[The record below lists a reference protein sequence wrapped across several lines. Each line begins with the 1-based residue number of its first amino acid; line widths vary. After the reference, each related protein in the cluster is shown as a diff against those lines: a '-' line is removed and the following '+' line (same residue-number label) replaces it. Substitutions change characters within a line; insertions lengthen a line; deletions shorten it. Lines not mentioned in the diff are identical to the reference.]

1 MTPDAGTARRHPFG
15 EGDFE
20 ERAVVVTAGGG
31 AICGAVGRL
40 LGSLRAKV
48 ALWDID
54 GGAAA
59 AVATEINRAGG
70 HAVGCACD
78 CGDRESVSRAL
89 DRTVA
94 EIGHPKFLVNGA
106 GGSRP
111 QTTTSDSLPFF
122 DIPPNEVSETVRLNY
137 LSTIVTSQAFVKSLF
152 GDVEHG
158 GSDRPRGRETAAAI
172 VNIASVAGLQPL
184 SRATTYSD
192 SKAAVGSFT
201 RWLAVHLAREYD
213 STVRVNAV
221 APGFV
226 LTKQNQFLLID
237 ESTGEP
243 TDRGRQVLSAV
254 PMARY
259 GQPEEIAEVVAWL
272 LSGSARFV
280 TGAVIP
286 VDGGFI
292 ADSGV

>member
-1 MTPDAGTARRHPFG
+1 
-15 EGDFE
+15 
-20 ERAVVVTAGGG
+20 
-31 AICGAVGRL
+31 
-40 LGSLRAKV
+40 
-48 ALWDID
+48 
-54 GGAAA
+54 
-59 AVATEINRAGG
+59 
-70 HAVGCACD
+70 
-78 CGDRESVSRAL
+78 
-89 DRTVA
+89 
-94 EIGHPKFLVNGA
+94 
-106 GGSRP
+106 
-111 QTTTSDSLPFF
+111 
-122 DIPPNEVSETVRLNY
+122 
-137 LSTIVTSQAFVKSLF
+137 
-152 GDVEHG
+152 
-158 GSDRPRGRETAAAI
+158 

-259 GQPEEIAEVVAWL
+259 GQPEEIAEAVAWL
-272 LSGSARFV
+272 LSDSARFV